1 MSTEAADSGREIH
14 RPAMILAVIA
24 TVGLG
29 AQGVNGPVLAIVA
42 LVAGVLFWSYVARKA
57 WGWLR

>member
-1 MSTEAADSGREIH
+1 MSAETADGGREIH
-14 RPAMILAVIA
+14 KPAMIVAVIA

-29 AQGVNGPVLAIVA
+29 AQGVNGPVLAVVA
-42 LVAGVLFWSYVARKA
+42 LVAGVLFWSYVARKL